1 MDHLEALIAG
11 DSKEIKVLYEKTF
24 PLVKKFVLQNKGT
37 ITDAKDVFQKALLQI
52 AVRYKMEKFTI
63 KSSFEAYLFT
73 VCRNMWRKELIRK
86 KNEVTYEDALEHES
100 TNMALDLLE
109 QKRWDL
115 FNDVLGSIS
124 DNCKLVLKLYFNKN
138 SYSDIVKAMKYT
150 SEVVAR
156 QRVFKCKAML
166 KTLILK
172 DNRYPDLKE
181 L

>member
-1 MDHLEALIAG
+1 MDYLKALIKG
-11 DSKEIKVLYEKTF
+11 DSEVIKVLYKKTF
-24 PLVKKFVLQNKGT
+24 PLVKRFVLQNKGT
-37 ITDAKDVFQKALLQI
+37 VSDAQDVFQKALLQI
-52 AVRYKMEKFTI
+52 AVRYKREEFNI

-73 VCRNMWRKELIRK
+73 VCRNMWRRELIRTK
-86 KNEVTYEDALEHES
+86 MEVTYEDALEHES

-109 QKRWDL
+109 QKRWEL
-115 FNDVLGSIS
+115 FNDTIEHIS
-124 DNCKLVLKLYFNKN
+124 DNCKLILKLYFNKS
-138 SYSDIVKAMKYT
+138 SYAEIVKKMKYT

-172 DNRYPDLKE
+172 DNRYEDLKE

>member
-1 MDHLEALIAG
+1 LDYLEALIKG
-11 DSKEIKVLYEKTF
+11 NSKEIEVLYKKVF

-37 ITDAKDVFQKALLQI
+37 TTDAKDIFQKALLQI
-52 AVRYKMEKFTI
+52 AVRYKKEKFTI
-63 KSSFEAYLFT
+63 TSNFEAYLFT

-86 KNEVTYEDALEHES
+86 KNGVTYDDALAHES

-109 QKRWDL
+109 QKRGEL
-115 FNDVLGSIS
+115 FNDVLGRIS
-124 DNCKLVLKLYFNKN
+124 ENCKRVLKLYFNKN
-138 SYSDIVKAMKYT
+138 TYADIVKEMKYA

-172 DNRYPDLKE
+172 DNRYQDLKE